1 MEPDLIAEVVAELES
16 TRVLDDARF
25 AELFAEDRRALSG
38 WGPERIGLELTRRG
52 IPDELIEPALS
63 RRTREDELVAACSI
77 LGERF
82 SALEDDR
89 ARNRAWQ
96 LLVRRGYDAELAYD
110 ALRAFAAGDTL

>member
-1 MEPDLIAEVVAELES
+1 MTELES
-16 TRVLDDARF
+16 TLVLDDARF
-25 AELFAEDRRALSG
+25 AERFTEDRRTLSG
-38 WGPERIGLELTRRG
+38 WGPERIELELSRRG

-63 RRTREDELVAACSI
+63 RRTREEELMAACTV

-82 SALEDDR
+82 RALEDDR

-96 LLVRRGYDAELAYD
+96 LLVRRGYDADLAYD